1 MLKKVTSLSA
11 NVRPVQL
18 VTEKDARPGGIARD
32 VPTYEPG
39 PCAGCPQIPVCQE
52 RGHNTAF
59 LVKEVRG
66 KPVYCQ
72 KIGAN
77 LVACKAQHMP
87 DLEPVARAHTRPSQ
101 ALLCDASVFIN
112 AQRWQWKQ
120 CQLVLERAGHHYEL
134 ATTAPV
140 RKELQYAY
148 KLPKVLRI
156 IPLDLERIHPRILEL
171 AKATTAYED
180 PTDAAS
186 LRDLSLVQALVEHPE
201 LDGILAEDD
210 DLRRLHTPSV
220 VRELTGRDT
229 VFMTCEQFCRSKRAL
244 FPEFV

>member
-1 MLKKVTSLSA
+1 V
-11 NVRPVQL
+11 
-18 VTEKDARPGGIARD
+18 
-32 VPTYEPG
+32 YEPG

-52 RGHNTAF
+52 RGHATAF
-59 LVKEVRG
+59 LVKEVKG

-87 DLEPVARAHTRPSQ
+87 ALEPVAKPPRARPAHSF
-101 ALLCDASVFIN
+101 LCDASVFIN
-112 AQRWQWKQ
+112 AERWQWKQ
-120 CQLVLERAGHHYEL
+120 CQLVLERAGQHYEL

-140 RKELQYAY
+140 RQELQYAY
-148 KLPKVLRI
+148 KLPKLLRV
-156 IPLDLERIHPRILEL
+156 IPLDLQHIHPRILEV
-171 AKATTAYED
+171 AAQTAAYED

-210 DLRRLHTPSV
+210 DLRRLHTPSL
-220 VRELTGRDT
+220 VRELTGRET
-229 VFMTCEQFCRSKRAL
+229 VFMRCEEFCRSKRAL
-244 FPEFV
+244 FPEFT